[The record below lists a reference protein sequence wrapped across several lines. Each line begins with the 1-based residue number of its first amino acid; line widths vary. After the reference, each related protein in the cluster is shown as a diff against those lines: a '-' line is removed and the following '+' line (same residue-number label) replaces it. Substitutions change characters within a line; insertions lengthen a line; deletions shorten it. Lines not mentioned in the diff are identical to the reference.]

1 VHPAI
6 ERCLLAQPTS
16 DAAHATYRFPLGAQL
31 FRYSPELDFTFGQDN
46 MSGQDSMPFGKINQI
61 VDVLVDENDC
71 DSFPPG
77 HAQRRPDMTAHL
89 RCEAFGRLVNQH
101 DVRIAE
107 KRAPDR

>member
-6 ERCLLAQPTS
+6 ERGLLAQPTS
-16 DAAHATYRFPLGAQL
+16 DAEHATYRLPLGAQL
-31 FRYSPELDFTFGQDN
+31 FRYSPEQDFTFGQDN
-46 MSGQDSMPFGKINQI
+46 MPFGKINQI

-71 DSFPPG
+71 DSFPPD
-77 HAQRRPDMTAHL
+77 HAQRRPDIIAHL
-89 RCEAFGRLVNQH
+89 RCEAFGRLVDQH